1 MLQDIGLLMAG
12 LVVGAMN
19 AIAGGGILFGFPV
32 MLATGLS
39 PLVANAT
46 SNIVVLPGSLTSAY
60 GYRKYIRKVPR
71 QYIFLLIPCLIGA
84 IIGVLILRN
93 TSTAKFN
100 TLVPCLIVFAVL
112 LFAFQP
118 FLHHHLHRHMK
129 SKKKALQ
136 PLALIAFAL
145 LPVAVYGGYFGAGF
159 GFIMLAFLG
168 FTKLH
173 DIHKMNGLKN
183 LASATISCASLI
195 FLLSAHLIDW
205 HTGIIM
211 AVGASIGGYY
221 GALIA
226 QKVPTHAIRL
236 IVIAIGLT
244 TAGYLAFKN
253 Y

>member
-1 MLQDIGLLMAG
+1 MLQDIGLFFAG
-12 LVVGAMN
+12 LVVGGMN

-32 MLATGLS
+32 MLATGLP

-46 SNIVVLPGSLTSAY
+46 SNIIVLPGSLASAY

-71 QYIFLLIPCLIGA
+71 QYIFLLVPCLTGAVIGA
-84 IIGVLILRN
+84 LILRN
-93 TSTAKFN
+93 TPTSEFDSM
-100 TLVPCLIVFAVL
+100 VPCLIVFAVL

-118 FLHHHLHRHMK
+118 FLHHHLHAHMK

-136 PLALIAFAL
+136 PLALIAIAL
-145 LPVAVYGGYFGAGF
+145 LPVAIYGGYFGAGF

-183 LASATISCASLI
+183 LASATICIASLI
-195 FLLSAHLIDW
+195 CLFSANLIDW
-205 HTGIIM
+205 HTGAVM
-211 AVGASIGGYY
+211 AAGASIGGYY
-221 GALIA
+221 GSQLA

-236 IVIAIGLT
+236 IVILIGLT
-244 TAGYLAFKN
+244 TAGYLAFRN